1 VSHSVSLFQRY
12 CCERDN
18 SDVRA
23 FAGMYLPTTEYT
35 SGWGRTY
42 DAQLDD
48 GAQSQVGRTA
58 TAPYDCRREETS
70 VICRSIFYLLA
81 SLPTAL
87 ALDTGRHPRGRHQRQ
102 RDLVERLIA
111 ISFSVRLL
119 VRRCTMAEWCS
130 CRATSRAAI

>member
-35 SGWGRTY
+35 SGWERTY

-58 TAPYDCRREETS
+58 RRLTTAAAKRPRSS
-70 VICRSIFYLLA
+70 VEAYSIYWHRCLLLWH
-81 SLPTAL
+81 STL
-87 ALDTGRHPRGRHQRQ
+87 TGIRAADIKGN
-102 RDLVERLIA
+102 
-111 ISFSVRLL
+111 
-119 VRRCTMAEWCS
+119 
-130 CRATSRAAI
+130 ATSLSD